1 MAPVNRCTVAFMD
14 GDGSASRQLSD
25 FPTAVIRE
33 EFENYLLS
41 LHAIM
46 FGDWYKLPS
55 VNDTRAGITK
65 TWALGGICYDLPY
78 RPQGEGFAYLSI
90 FTGNLLTHTVI

>member
-1 MAPVNRCTVAFMD
+1 MAPVNRCIVAFMD

-25 FPTAVIRE
+25 FPTAEKRE

-41 LHAIM
+41 LKATM

-55 VNDTRAGITK
+55 SNETRAGITK
-65 TWALGGICYDLPY
+65 TWALGGNCYDLPY
-78 RPQGEGFAYLSI
+78 RTQGEGFA
-90 FTGNLLTHTVI
+90 